1 MKSESYLKRIKSTYD
16 GFSVQARAAIWFTVC
31 NFLQSGISFLTTP
44 FFARTLSKAEYGT
57 FSVFLTWQNIV
68 TIIVTMNLASG
79 VYLRGL
85 VKHDD
90 DEDRFSSS
98 VQSLFMGIYVL
109 FFALIIIFEPFFAG
123 LFKMPELYVSCM
135 MTDILF
141 GMAYKFWTVRQRVHY
156 RYKIMVIATLINI
169 CVKTGMEFFA
179 VYAFE
184 DKVTARILAI
194 IIADALTLLVFLC
207 KMVAEVHGYFSV
219 KYWKYAL
226 NYNIPLIPHYLS
238 QVVLNQS
245 DRIMIKNIAGKE
257 DAGIYSL
264 AYNLATALNILNHA
278 ILNSFNPWIY
288 QQIKKKNYKEIR
300 EKSFRLLLIVAGC
313 CVMLI
318 LLAPEVILVFAS
330 SKYDKAIWVVP
341 PVAVSVYFTFLYS
354 FFANFEFYFEK
365 NAYMMIASVCA
376 AVLNVALNA
385 VFIPMYGF
393 IAAAYTTLACY
404 ILYTLF
410 HYIVMR
416 RILMKEIG
424 KKSIYNDRHIFM
436 LSLVVSVIG
445 LSLTLLYSYMIIRLI
460 LFAAVLLAAYINR
473 DKIMEVLK
481 LKKAKEG
488 DEAK

>member
-1 MKSESYLKRIKSTYD
+1 MKSESLVKKLKKTYD
-16 GFSVQARAAIWFTVC
+16 GFTVQARAAIWFTVC

-44 FFARTLSKAEYGT
+44 VFTGILTKAEYGT
-57 FSVFLTWQNIV
+57 FNVFLTWQNII

-90 DEDRFSSS
+90 DEDTFSSS
-98 VQSLFMGIYVL
+98 VQSLFTGLFLIFSIILVL
-109 FFALIIIFEPFFAG
+109 FAPFWAK
-123 LFKMPELYVSCM
+123 LFKLDELYLYCM
-135 MTDILF
+135 MLDILF

-156 RYKIMVIATLINI
+156 RYKLMVVMTLINI
-169 CVKTGMEFFA
+169 VIKTGAELYA
-179 VYAFE
+179 VICFS
-184 DKVTARILAI
+184 DKVTARIISIVA
-194 IIADALTLLVFLC
+194 ADAVTLCVFLF
-207 KMVAEVHGYFSV
+207 KMFAESVKGFSL

-245 DRIMIKNIAGKE
+245 DRIMIKNICGKE

-288 QQIKKKNYKEIR
+288 QQIKKKNYKDIR
-300 EKSFRLLLIVAGC
+300 EKSFRLLLIVAAC

-318 LLAPEVILVFAS
+318 LLAPEVILIFGS
-330 SKYDKAIWVVP
+330 GKYGQAIWVVP

-365 NAYMMIASVCA
+365 NVYMMVASVCA
-376 AVLNVALNA
+376 AALNVGLNA

-393 IAAAYTTLACY
+393 MAAAYTTLACY
-404 ILYTLF
+404 LLYTLF

-416 RILMKEIG
+416 RILFKEIG
-424 KKSIYNDRHIFM
+424 TKSIYNDRHIFL
-436 LSLVVSVIG
+436 LSLGVTVAG
-445 LSLTLLYSYMIIRLI
+445 FALTLIYSYMVVRLI
-460 LFAAVLLAAYINR
+460 LFAVIMAAAFINR
-473 DKIMEVLK
+473 AKIMEVLQ
-481 LKKAKEG
+481 LKKVKDGE
-488 DEAK
+488 